1 MNEQNEITSEGELLN
16 ERGHLNYKGWA
27 RKPYLKY
34 NKENIGKKW
43 FRIKEWDYYAIIH
56 PDYAITFT
64 ITDLGIMAIY
74 NVVWIDFKEKNFVTG
89 EETKLFTKGK
99 TNLPISSEK
108 GDIHYKGKNFKI
120 SILKKDNQRIIN
132 FDFPNFTENSDISGE
147 LILYQNPNMDTMVI
161 ATPWKNKP
169 KCFYYNQKINCMPTE
184 GKVKY
189 GNKEHSFEK
198 ENSFAVL
205 DWGRGVWPYRDIW
218 YWGSASG
225 IQDGVSVG
233 FNIGYGFGDTS
244 AATENIFYYDN
255 KGHKLDQITFHID
268 ESDYLKPWKFT
279 SNDGRFEMDFEPI
292 IDRNSKVNLLIF
304 KSVQHQVFGYFTGKV
319 ILDDGTE
326 VRVNKLL
333 GFAEKVINRW

>member
-1 MNEQNEITSEGELLN
+1 
-16 ERGHLNYKGWA
+16 
-27 RKPYLKY
+27 
-34 NKENIGKKW
+34 
-43 FRIKEWDYYAIIH
+43 
-56 PDYAITFT
+56 
-64 ITDLGIMAIY
+64 
-74 NVVWIDFKEKNFVTG
+74 
-89 EETKLFTKGK
+89 
-99 TNLPISSEK
+99 
-108 GDIHYKGKNFKI
+108 
-120 SILKKDNQRIIN
+120 
-132 FDFPNFTENSDISGE
+132 
-147 LILYQNPNMDTMVI
+147 
-161 ATPWKNKP
+161 
-169 KCFYYNQKINCMPTE
+169 MPTE

>member
-34 NKENIGKKW
+34 NRENIGKKW
-43 FRIKEWDYYAIIH
+43 FRIKEWDYYAIMH
-56 PDYAITFT
+56 PDYAISFT
-64 ITDLGIMAIY
+64 IADLGIMGIY

-89 EETKLFTKGK
+89 EESKLFTKGQ

-132 FDFPNFTENSDISGE
+132 FDFSNFTKNSDISGE
-147 LILYQNPNMDTMVI
+147 LVLYQDPNMDTMVI
-161 ATPWKNKP
+161 ATPWKNNP

-184 GKVKY
+184 GIVKY
-189 GNKEHSFEK
+189 VNKEYSFKK

-205 DWGRGVWPYRDIW
+205 DWGRGVWPYKDIW

-255 KGHKLDQITFHID
+255 KGHKLDQVTFHID

-304 KSVQHQVFGYFTGKV
+304 KSIQHQVFGYFTGKV

-326 VRVNKLL
+326 VKVDKLL